1 MQASNQH
8 IAETVWSRPSGGEL
22 CWESWDDQHAV
33 FDSLSGE
40 THLLH
45 DLTARILRNLD
56 ERGNTP
62 GELAGAICLE
72 LGEPC
77 DAVFGEDIARLMQQL
92 ESVGLVEK
100 SAR

>member
-40 THLLH
+40 THLLP
-45 DLTARILRNLD
+45 DLTAQVLRKLND
-56 ERGNTP
+56 RGRTAA
-62 GELAGAICLE
+62 ELAEAICVDP
-72 LGEPC
+72 GEPC
-77 DAVFGEDIARLMQQL
+77 DEQLAEDIARLMQQL
-92 ESVGLVEK
+92 EAVGLAEK
-100 SAR
+100 STR

>member
-45 DLTARILRNLD
+45 DLTARMLRNLD
-56 ERGNTP
+56 EHGNTP

-77 DAVFGEDIARLMQQL
+77 DAVFVEDIARLMQQL
-92 ESVGLVEK
+92 EAVGLVEK

>member
-1 MQASNQH
+1 MQASIQDL
-8 IAETVWSRPSGGEL
+8 AETVWSRPPGGEL

-40 THLLH
+40 THLLP
-45 DLTARILRNLD
+45 DLTARILRNLND
-56 ERGNTP
+56 HGSTP
-62 GELAGAICLE
+62 GELAEAICQE

-77 DAVFGEDIARLMQQL
+77 DAEFVEDIARLMQQL
-92 ESVGLVEK
+92 ETVGLVEK